1 VRTRHFH
8 RVACRT
14 AAATAVLLL
23 VVLAVPS
30 RAEAVGVVK
39 AKAAKTESVTS
50 GKWLATVSPTTL
62 TFTTNTA
69 QTSTVANTGTIALTA
84 ISYKVT
90 ISNPA
95 TGSPTFTLF
104 VCPVAW
110 SGGTCSGGTG
120 TQIGTT
126 YAHNSTVTVSSAVVP
141 AVGGNAFLQATPA
154 GVTSSVSMTLGT
166 SISSATQLRAAI
178 KTNQ

>member
-1 VRTRHFH
+1 VSTRHFH

-14 AAATAVLLL
+14 AGATAVLLL
-23 VVLAVPS
+23 VVLAFPP

-39 AKAAKTESVTS
+39 AKSTGTESVTT

-90 ISNPA
+90 VSNPVS
-95 TGSPTFTLF
+95 GSPIFTLF

-110 SGGTCSGGTG
+110 SGGLCSGGTG
-120 TQIGTT
+120 TQVGTT
-126 YAHNSTVTVSSAVVP
+126 YAKNSIITVSSAVVP
-141 AVGGNAFLQATPA
+141 AIGGNVFLQATPV
-154 GVTSSVSMTLGT
+154 GVTSSVTLTLGT
-166 SISSATQLRAAI
+166 SVSSATQVRAAI